1 MAFEEDGER
10 IQDLKLILQRVAY
23 AAMLFDDDGI
33 QLRFI
38 NNQPPFDY
46 CNGIRTEQQ
55 IDQLIQQH
63 EFKGLTAMG
72 TELKK
77 KVIDGIV
84 LDHARQGRMQKPVL
98 CIVITD
104 GQPAGEAPNA
114 VFDAV
119 RYATTELSRM
129 PQYGPGA
136 IAFQFAQVGNDTKA
150 REFLSRLDSDPQV
163 GDLVDVTSSML
174 QPPPESY
181 HANLDVQITSKS
193 PPRWPSNSLLSTS
206 PLSFGSSSFSSALLT
221 HHTTAKTRSKAV
233 QAVRLAQVNS
243 TARRQVNNMA
253 LLREDSTV
261 SLLNKVVMEDLL
273 RASMV
278 SHRSKGMASN
288 NRGSMVSLRKANT
301 VSLHRDSMV
310 SHLSRAY
317 IQGSNR
323 EATQAK
329 AGRHREAHIR
339 LSKVDTA
346 RVHHHLRDTRI
357 SAMGGSNK

>member
-119 RYATTELSRM
+119 RYATTELGRM

-150 REFLSRLDSDPQV
+150 REFLSRLDSDPTV
-163 GDLVDVTSSML
+163 GDLVDVTSSTL
-174 QPPPESY
+174 QPSPEVY
-181 HANLDVQITSKS
+181 PANLDIQITSKS
-193 PPRWPSNSLLSTS
+193 RLKWRSNSLL
-206 PLSFGSSSFSSALLT
+206 
-221 HHTTAKTRSKAV
+221 
-233 QAVRLAQVNS
+233 
-243 TARRQVNNMA
+243 
-253 LLREDSTV
+253 
-261 SLLNKVVMEDLL
+261 
-273 RASMV
+273 
-278 SHRSKGMASN
+278 
-288 NRGSMVSLRKANT
+288 
-301 VSLHRDSMV
+301 
-310 SHLSRAY
+310 
-317 IQGSNR
+317 
-323 EATQAK
+323 
-329 AGRHREAHIR
+329 
-339 LSKVDTA
+339 
-346 RVHHHLRDTRI
+346 
-357 SAMGGSNK
+357 